1 MKNNIMLIGF
11 MGTGKSTVSRQLSKT
26 TGRKEI
32 DLDKYIEEYMGIN
45 IPDIFAKYGE
55 DKFRDIETECLKK
68 VVSEEDAIISCG
80 GGIVIRS
87 ENDNIMKENG
97 TIVLLTAKPENI
109 YDRVKNSTNRPV
121 LNGNMNV
128 EYIAGLLEKREP
140 MYYRA
145 AQLIIS
151 TDDKNVE
158 EISREILD
166 KIKKNS

>member
-26 TGRKEI
+26 TSRKEI

-55 DKFRDIETECLKK
+55 DKFRDIESECLKK

-87 ENDNIMKENG
+87 ENDYIMKENG

>member
-26 TGRKEI
+26 TSRKEI